1 MLLLFIE
8 GFFFNVM
15 MLGQQQSGFASLKIG
30 SALQTV
36 TQSVKVLH
44 GSWED
49 QDRYWINLIN

>member
-1 MLLLFIE
+1 
-8 GFFFNVM
+8 M
-15 MLGQQQSGFASLKIG
+15 MLGQLQSGFSSLKIG
-30 SALQTV
+30 TALQTV